1 MLKRIWFRG
10 IVLTLI
16 ITLWIPGTIIQAD
29 PLQEGKTG
37 ITVDNLQKQP
47 LSWDQPGYVSPV
59 LRPGPPSAVGMSDK
73 PLGRIV
79 PEIKK
84 EIRKGM
90 MPGAVVWIARRG
102 TVVKH
107 EGIGDAVK
115 VDQDGQTPLDQPISM
130 DKDTI
135 FDVAS
140 ISKIFTTVAAMKL
153 YEEGKF
159 QLDDPVT
166 KHLPEF
172 SQSGKEKVTIR
183 QLMTHT
189 SGFEASIPLYKM
201 GNNREE
207 RLEALWKHPLKN
219 EPGTVYTYSDLNMIT
234 LGVLVESWS
243 GQSLDSYI
251 KEKITDPLGMKDT
264 MFNPPASLY
273 HRIAATEYQKDRGM
287 VRGEVHDEK
296 AWSLD
301 GVAGHAGLFSTATD
315 LGVFSHMLL
324 RKGKYGD
331 VRILQPK
338 TVDLMEE
345 NQNGAFPDDDHGLGW
360 ELNQPWYMDALADPH
375 SMGHTGFTGTSF
387 VVNRD
392 NDTIAILLTNR
403 VHPTRQTPSINPV
416 RRQVARLTAD
426 AIPVQIPKGKSVWFS
441 GYGDDLNRSLLTELP
456 QEESEK
462 RVLMFKTWYRTE
474 ELKDYGRLEGSAD
487 GKSWTALSPEYTGSS
502 EGWLQQKIHVPRKT
516 RYLRFR
522 YHTDS
527 YANGRGWYVGEP
539 VLTGGGGKQSLKWTG
554 EGWKKRKW

>member
-1 MLKRIWFRG
+1 MLNSIWFRG
-10 IVLTLI
+10 IALTLI
-16 ITLWIPGTIIQAD
+16 ITLWVPGTVIQAD
-29 PLQEGKTG
+29 SGQEGETG
-37 ITVDNLQKQP
+37 VTVGNLQKQP

-59 LRPGPPSAVGMSDK
+59 LRPGPPSTAGMSDK

-79 PEIKK
+79 PELKK
-84 EIRKGM
+84 EIRKGI

-115 VDQDGQTPLDQPISM
+115 VDQDGHTPLDQPVSM
-130 DKDTI
+130 HKDTI

-159 QLDDPVT
+159 QLDDPVA

-219 EPGTVYTYSDLNMIT
+219 EPGTAYTYSDLNMIT

-243 GQSLDSYI
+243 GQTLDSYV

-273 HRIAATEYQKDRGM
+273 HRIAATEYQRDRGM

-315 LGVFSHMLL
+315 LGIFSHMLL

-331 VRILQPK
+331 IRILQPK

-345 NQNGAFPDDDHGLGW
+345 NQNEAFPDDDHGLGW
-360 ELNQPWYMDALADPH
+360 ELNQAWYMDALADPH

-426 AIPVQIPKGKSVWFS
+426 AIPVQIPKGKSLWFS
-441 GYGDDLNRSLLTELP
+441 GYGDDLNRLLLTELP
-456 QEESEK
+456 QGESGK

-474 ELKDYGRLEGSAD
+474 ELKDYGLLEGSAD
-487 GKSWTALSPEYTGSS
+487 GKSWTSLSPGYTGRS
-502 EGWLQQKIHVPRKT
+502 EGWLQQKIHVPRKN

-527 YANGRGWYVGEP
+527 YANGRGWYIEEP